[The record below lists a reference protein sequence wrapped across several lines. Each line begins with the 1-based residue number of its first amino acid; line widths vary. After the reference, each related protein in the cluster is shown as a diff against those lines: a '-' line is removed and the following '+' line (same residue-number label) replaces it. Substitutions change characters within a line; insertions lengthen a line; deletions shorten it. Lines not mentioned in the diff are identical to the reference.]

1 MDISPPAILAVFLR
15 AAPAESHRW
24 MAHPQDA
31 TSVSGGSTPT
41 VKLPTWLLVGP
52 EGGFT
57 ENETT
62 QAKSEGW
69 QTIDLGPRIL
79 RVETAAIALVSLA
92 TLPTD

>member
-1 MDISPPAILAVFLR
+1 M
-15 AAPAESHRW
+15 
-24 MAHPQDA
+24 
-31 TSVSGGSTPT
+31 
-41 VKLPTWLLVGP
+41 GP

-69 QTIDLGPRIL
+69 QTIALGPRIL
-79 RVETAAIALVSLA
+79 RVETSAIALVSLA